1 MTCPDCGHEN
11 IAGVDACDHC
21 RTDLSSIDVPS
32 RRSTHLQKRILE
44 TPLRDLDP
52 ARALT
57 VAPDD
62 PVSNVIAR
70 MQEQR
75 LGSALVM
82 EQEKL
87 VGIFTERDAL
97 NRVAGHR
104 FDLAKTPVSRFMTRD
119 PIVLREDDTLAFA
132 MHRMAVG
139 SYRHI
144 PILRPGKPPAFV
156 SVRGV
161 LRYLHEHA
169 R

>member
-1 MTCPDCGHEN
+1 MTCPDCGHDN
-11 IAGVDACDHC
+11 IAGMDACDHC
-21 RTDLSSIDVPS
+21 GQDLRSIDVMP
-32 RRSTHLQKRILE
+32 RPGTHLQRRILE

-57 VAPDD
+57 VAPED
-62 PVSNVIAR
+62 PVSTVIAR
-70 MQEQR
+70 MQKER

-82 EQEKL
+82 EQDRL
-87 VGIFTERDAL
+87 VGIFSERDVL
-97 NRVAGHR
+97 NRVAGR
-104 FDLAKTPVSRFMTRD
+104 RLDLDKTPVSRFMTRD
-119 PIVLREDDTLAFA
+119 PVALRDDDTLAFA

-139 SYRHI
+139 NYRHI
-144 PILRPGKPPAFV
+144 PILCAGKPPAFV